1 VRRLAGEIFVL
12 QLSRPH
18 IEWQLQ
24 EGYSDIID
32 LLCIILQPSKYNGH
46 GEVIKKEKE
55 KFQ

>member
-1 VRRLAGEIFVL
+1 MRRLAGEIFVL